1 MTLVNKMDQEQFFTY
16 IVRCADESL
25 YCGWTT
31 DIKKRLDAHNGV
43 IKGGAKYTKCRRPV
57 YLVYHESFQSKQE
70 AQSREYAI
78 KHLNRAQKLQLIA
91 SCEDR
96 EKERINLLK
105 WSVQNIQNDPC
116 LCYNIL
122 ICYDHGGE
130 KHEAG
135 SSIRKKCTTRYR
147 WAGYRGGI
155 NFSRYFT

>member
-1 MTLVNKMDQEQFFTY
+1 MDQEQFFTY

-78 KHLNRAQKLQLIA
+78 KHRTYKSIEIE
-91 SCEDR
+91 CT
-96 EKERINLLK
+96 
-105 WSVQNIQNDPC
+105 
-116 LCYNIL
+116 
-122 ICYDHGGE
+122 
-130 KHEAG
+130 KH
-135 SSIRKKCTTRYR
+135 SKRPL
-147 WAGYRGGI
+147 
-155 NFSRYFT
+155 FVL